1 MNDPNFRVC
10 RNHSIALYFVNFI
23 DTIKDIVEKELSI
36 NLQSLEKEACPPV
49 EEEGKKKDLKSFC
62 SKLGATNQQNKFNQ
76 ICVDIIKNFN
86 IPESSI
92 PSFYKL
98 IKNRP
103 PIVHIMVKPQDFFKP
118 IDNSLL
124 LNSIDV
130 NNTEE
135 NELSQTLS
143 VSSNE
148 MFASNNKILIAAK
161 IEGK

>member
-1 MNDPNFRVC
+1 
-10 RNHSIALYFVNFI
+10 
-23 DTIKDIVEKELSI
+23 
-36 NLQSLEKEACPPV
+36 
-49 EEEGKKKDLKSFC
+49 
-62 SKLGATNQQNKFNQ
+62 
-76 ICVDIIKNFN
+76 
-86 IPESSI
+86 
-92 PSFYKL
+92 
-98 IKNRP
+98 
-103 PIVHIMVKPQDFFKP
+103 MVKPQDFFKP